1 MALMNYTGRESIDR
15 SLIDIIGEKNA
26 PVLTV
31 YLKTSPELKNNPK
44 YAGCMVS
51 LDAIRSTKAERRELG
66 TVEDL
71 PQSVKV
77 VFRDFPSSNG
87 VSFRLKVVRPIDKMI
102 FGVASN
108 LHEKE
113 EKSSD
118 NDTGSRKPLLPVN
131 WAEQSDNLKGR
142 FWKLNLRVPPSNPTL
157 LLAKG
162 KFSSLGEVNQPAFR
176 ALAFPSIMRE
186 ILTYA
191 FIVRFENPPQWADDW
206 ATLAKYLGCN
216 ELPVLPDGAESPQE
230 IEEHLEA
237 VEEWIDDA
245 AARFAEDCHL
255 NDITSEFKFKRS

>member
-66 TVEDL
+66 AVEDL

-77 VFRDFPSSNG
+77 VFKDFPSSNG

-118 NDTGSRKPLLPVN
+118 NDTGSRKPLLPLN

-142 FWKLNLRVPPSNPTL
+142 FWKLNFKVPSNPIL

-162 KFSSLGEVNQPAFR
+162 KFSSLGEVNQPAFQ

-206 ATLAKYLGCN
+206 AKLAKYLGCD
-216 ELPVLPDGAESPQE
+216 ELPVLSDRAESPQE
-230 IEEHLEA
+230 IEEHLDA
-237 VEEWIDDA
+237 VAEWIDDVA
-245 AARFAEDCHL
+245 ASFAEDCRL
-255 NDITSEFKFKRS
+255 VEITSEFKRS